1 MTIAAAPLE
10 LSAKVERARRTLSLA
25 QKFAI
30 AFLGLVAAVLCINGA
45 IDMAITYRDARVQAV
60 RVQQEKANAAAE
72 RVVQFVTEIEQQL
85 GWTTRAEWAR
95 VSVEQR
101 RYDFIRLLRQA
112 AAITELVHVDGAGRE
127 QLKLSRLEPDQVGT
141 NADYSADPR
150 FVATVRDKIYYG
162 PVTFRRGSEPYM
174 TIGMAHAGRN
184 AGATIAEVNLK
195 LAWDVITAIRVGDTG
210 YAFITDP
217 AGRLIAHPDM
227 SLVLRNTDLTS
238 LPQVAAARKADA
250 TAAPVDAGIGPDG
263 NSVLSANAK
272 VPKVGWN
279 VFVELPS
286 AEALGRV
293 WSALYQTLAL
303 LALGVGLAGAAGTLL
318 ARRMVVPITEL
329 QAGAQ
334 KLGEGDLASRIPVRS
349 GDEIG
354 ALAQRFNI
362 MAGRIQESQETL
374 ERRVE
379 ERTADLNEA
388 LEYQTATGEC

>member
-10 LSAKVERARRTLSLA
+10 LSTKVERARRTLSLA

-112 AAITELVHVDGAGRE
+112 AAITELVHVDGAGKE

-238 LPQVAAARKADA
+238 
-250 TAAPVDAGIGPDG
+250 
-263 NSVLSANAK
+263 
-272 VPKVGWN
+272 
-279 VFVELPS
+279 
-286 AEALGRV
+286 
-293 WSALYQTLAL
+293 
-303 LALGVGLAGAAGTLL
+303 
-318 ARRMVVPITEL
+318 
-329 QAGAQ
+329 
-334 KLGEGDLASRIPVRS
+334 
-349 GDEIG
+349 
-354 ALAQRFNI
+354 
-362 MAGRIQESQETL
+362 
-374 ERRVE
+374 
-379 ERTADLNEA
+379 
-388 LEYQTATGEC
+388 